1 MEESNKMEKSNLL
14 NKPIRKRGD
23 EVMKIWWGDDIR
35 MRAISAQL
43 RNQVWD
49 GMNEHT

>member
-1 MEESNKMEKSNLL
+1 MEDSNKMGAVNSL

-43 RNQVWD
+43 RNQV
-49 GMNEHT
+49 